1 MKKKPYTTPT
11 IQIEP
16 LEGMSILAGTDRE
29 LVFDS
34 LDYTEEALSNQSV
47 GEWDVNKSLW
57 DEE

>member
-34 LDYTEEALSNQSV
+34 LDYTEEALSNQSI